1 MNKSDDGGVYG
12 SMDSF
17 SELKAFLLEE
27 LRKDCPP
34 TSITLWFE
42 PMQIL
47 RITGTEITL
56 QFPDSRLPFV
66 ETHYADLLRDT
77 VEKIVGARMD
87 LRFVPESA
95 QQESPETESSAP
107 AEAEAEPVVQ
117 KSNAFTERFSPAY
130 TFESFIVGKS
140 NELAQM
146 AALAVAE
153 TPFTLHN
160 PLYLYGQ
167 SGLGKT
173 HLLFA
178 IINRLQQTHPEYRIL
193 YVTGEEFTN
202 ELTEALAQKSPVA
215 FREKYRNLDVLLVD
229 DIQFISGKMAIQQEF
244 FHTFEALFQKRKQL
258 IITSDV
264 SPDRINKLED
274 RLQSRFSM
282 GLVADI
288 QPPDLELRTA
298 ICRRKA
304 LDYQFDLGYDVLT
317 YLAEHITKNIR
328 LIDGAIKKLRAYC
341 LLNGGKCTV
350 STAERVLQEFLRSKE
365 DEDNLVEKIFDY
377 TCRKFVVSKE
387 DLVGPRRTANIAF
400 ARHFAIYLV
409 RKKTSLTIKQI
420 AELFNRKD
428 HTSVL
433 NSINVIERRIRTD
446 SIFARDLA
454 IVLDELTI

>member
-1 MNKSDDGGVYG
+1 
-12 SMDSF
+12 MDQF
-17 SELKAFLLEE
+17 SELKSFLLEE
-27 LRKDCPP
+27 LGKTCPP

-42 PMQIL
+42 PMKIL
-47 RITGTEITL
+47 RVTGTEITL

-66 ETHYADLLRDT
+66 ETNYLPLLT
-77 VEKIVGARMD
+77 ETLSTIMGAPVQVR
-87 LRFVPESA
+87 LTSA
-95 QQESPETESSAP
+95 GVQQEPSAGSSSPEEEKPSAP
-107 AEAEAEPVVQ
+107 RETAYM
-117 KSNAFTERFSPAY
+117 ERFNPAY

-146 AALAVAE
+146 AAVAVSE
-153 TPFTLHN
+153 TPFFLHN

-178 IINRLQQTHPEYRIL
+178 IINKLRETHPEYRIL

-202 ELTEALAQKSPVA
+202 ELTEALAQQKPMV

-229 DIQFISGKMAIQQEF
+229 DIQFIAGKMAIQQEF
-244 FHTFEALFQKRKQL
+244 FHTFEALYHRNKQM

-264 SPDRINKLED
+264 SPDRINNLED
-274 RLQSRFSM
+274 RLQGRFSS

-288 QPPDLELRTA
+288 EPPDLELRTA
-298 ICRRKA
+298 IFRRKA
-304 LDYQFDLGYDVLT
+304 LDYNFDLDYEVLT

-350 STAERVLQEFLRSKE
+350 MTAERELKEFLRSRQ
-365 DEDNLVEKIFDY
+365 DDDNLVDKIFTY
-377 TCRKFVVSKE
+377 TCKKFVVSEE
-387 DLVGPRRTANIAF
+387 DLRGSRRTANVAF

-409 RKKTSLTIKQI
+409 RKKTSYTTKQI
-420 AELFNRKD
+420 AELFNKKD

-433 NSINVIERRIRTD
+433 NSINVIEKRIRTD
-446 SIFARDLA
+446 SVFARDLA
-454 IVLDELTI
+454 IVMDEMTV